1 MIDYADIEK
10 TIRDQARAW
19 LEKGDIRYFI
29 GYEKGDNS
37 RISRPAFIHDPSDVE
52 RLVFDPT
59 CVGNLTKYVVEEVRQ
74 KPKRGEEPDLRP
86 VGVVVKPCDSRT
98 IVELIKEN
106 IIPRER
112 IKIIGVVGGD
122 SIDPGKLEAVTKGLP
137 PKLGK
142 LKKVADEGDA
152 FSLEFENG
160 KESVPKG
167 DLVADKCTCC
177 IIHRPV
183 ISDVL
188 AGEVVHEGA
197 SDDFHD
203 IKELEEMSVEE
214 RAGFWER
221 QLSRCVRCYACRD
234 VCPLCYCEECV
245 FDKEKPF
252 KWIERSVKLQE
263 NLFYHMVRGMHL
275 AGRCVDCGECERVCP
290 MDIPVRK
297 INRYLYKQSRE
308 RFKVF
313 PGINVDDKPVFGA
326 YDVEDPEEAIR

>member
-10 TIRDQARAW
+10 TIRDRARAW
-19 LEKGDIRYFI
+19 LEKGDIKYFI
-29 GYEKGDNS
+29 GYERGDNS
-37 RISRPAFIHDPSDVE
+37 LIARPSFIHDASDVDG
-52 RLVFDPT
+52 LIFDPT
-59 CVGNLTKYVVEEVRQ
+59 CVGNLTKYIVEEARQ

-106 IIPRER
+106 MISKER
-112 IKIIGVVGGD
+112 IKIIGVIGGD
-122 SIDPGKLEAVTKGLP
+122 SIDPGKLKAVVKGMSP
-137 PKLGK
+137 ELGK
-142 LKKVADEGDA
+142 FHKIADEGDV

-167 DLVADKCTCC
+167 ELIADKCTCC
-177 IIHRPV
+177 IVHRPV
-183 ISDVL
+183 ISDVV
-188 AGEVVHEGA
+188 AGNVVENRVT
-197 SDDFHD
+197 DDFND
-203 IKELEEMSVEE
+203 IMELEEMSIGE

-252 KWIERSVKLQE
+252 KWIEKTVKLPE
-263 NLFYHMVRGMHL
+263 NLYYQMVRGMHL

-290 MDIPVRK
+290 MDIPIRK
-297 INRYLYKQSRE
+297 INRYLYKCAKE
-308 RFKVF
+308 RFRVF
-313 PGINVDDKPVFGA
+313 PGINADDKPVFGA
-326 YDVEDPEEAIR
+326 YDVEDPEEAIQ